1 FYIPISRH
9 SKRFTSSPIHTPVHT
24 EIGGKVGLNILPKD
38 TVYICG
44 SWNRTANV
52 WVNGSD
58 LFTNDRQL
66 HFFKY
71 SLDYLKNTKPIYN
84 KMASI
89 EKKMNL
95 AMNSIVSGSFG
106 SYQIKEIKGEG
117 SYGCVALCT
126 DMSTNQ
132 DVAMKIC
139 QRQKSGTNRH
149 EANVLR
155 KLRYMS
161 SEKNLV
167 RFHTAF
173 EYQDHYCLVLEH
185 LDQSLFDLME
195 SEDFKP
201 FHVSDIRYITEQL
214 LVTFKELAKR
224 GFIHGDLKPDN
235 IMLVNH
241 RLQPFK
247 IKLIDFGLSMPVRS
261 LVPGYIFQSIG
272 YRAPEVSLGT
282 KINEAIDMWGLGC
295 VLAFLYLG
303 QNFFPVHCEY
313 EMMRIITQTRGMP
326 DIQQLLE
333 GEFGLLFFK
342 RKKEKTRQ
350 FFEFLN
356 KLLEVNPAKRITPE
370 KALTHSFITQEA
382 HTQKAACNISLKRY
396 LRSINWWATSKE
408 DGDTSSES
416 EKKICTAGTSNNKT
430 KTFWK
435 NHVSL
440 NHFKCI

>member
-1 FYIPISRH
+1 MLLFVQSH
-9 SKRFTSSPIHTPVHT
+9 VWESHK
-24 EIGGKVGLNILPKD
+24 NIENP
-38 TVYICG
+38 
-44 SWNRTANV
+44 
-52 WVNGSD
+52 
-58 LFTNDRQL
+58 
-66 HFFKY
+66 
-71 SLDYLKNTKPIYN
+71 
-84 KMASI
+84 SI
-89 EKKMNL
+89 FGFMKC
-95 AMNSIVSGSFG
+95 IVSGSFG

-382 HTQKAACNISLKRY
+382 HTQKL
-396 LRSINWWATSKE
+396 SINNTDKTLNGRSDKDPTPPHTVPTTTATAVNE
-408 DGDTSSES
+408 FYGADGAEYEKSTGIKASSATVPKQSAS
-416 EKKICTAGTSNNKT
+416 ENMPPWFLCCKLIWRNR
-430 KTFWK
+430 
-435 NHVSL
+435 L
-440 NHFKCI
+440 

>member
-1 FYIPISRH
+1 NLLNEINS
-9 SKRFTSSPIHTPVHT
+9 SKCCIEHCIEKTQ
-24 EIGGKVGLNILPKD
+24 EK
-38 TVYICG
+38 
-44 SWNRTANV
+44 
-52 WVNGSD
+52 
-58 LFTNDRQL
+58 QL

-342 RKKEKTRQ
+342 RSNDHFELCCPQEYSAKTGKWVRPCQ
-350 FFEFLN
+350 NLTKDFTCLEDMMSFHPKPFLN

-396 LRSINWWATSKE
+396 LRSIN
-408 DGDTSSES
+408 
-416 EKKICTAGTSNNKT
+416 
-430 KTFWK
+430 
-435 NHVSL
+435 
-440 NHFKCI
+440 CIGRNLR